1 MQTQC
6 SKDCKYYSGVEKI
19 ELLAKEELSS
29 CGEIKELEALKIKYL
44 GKKGELTAILK
55 QMGKLSAEERPVIGQ
70 LANKVRADIEEA
82 VGQKLAVLKASQQE
96 AEIKAE
102 TIDITLPG
110 KPQTI
115 GNLHPLTIVENE
127 IKDIFMGMGFNIADG
142 PEIDDDYHVFEA
154 LNLPPDH
161 PARDTQ
167 DTFYITDNI
176 LLRTQTSSVQV
187 HVMENQKPPI
197 RIISPGRV
205 YRSDAV
211 DATHSPIFHQIEG
224 LVVDKG
230 IKMSDLKGTLE
241 MLMKKL
247 YGNDCR
253 LRFRPHHFPFTEPSC
268 EVDISCYMCGGKG
281 CSVCKGEGYIEL
293 LGAGMVHPKV
303 LEGCGIDSSV
313 YSGFAFGL
321 GLERLLMVM
330 DAQGCDYMEPKT
342 CDLYIVPMG
351 EDALKKAMGIASEL
365 REEGCFVEYDLIGK
379 GLNAQ
384 MKYANKTGAKFVMVL
399 GDNEIESGVAK
410 LKNMATGEQT
420 DIRLDNTI
428 AENFSNAL
436 MADMFKDIDADI
448 EKFIGKEN

>member
-1 MQTQC
+1 MKEQL
-6 SKDCKYYSGVEKI
+6 KKI
-19 ELLAKEELSS
+19 EELAKSELSA
-29 CGEIKELEALKIKYL
+29 CTEIKALDDLRIKYL

-70 LANKVRADIEEA
+70 LANQVRGDIEEA
-82 VGQKLAVLKASQQE
+82 LAEKLTALKSSEQAAKIA
-96 AEIKAE
+96 AES
-102 TIDITLPG
+102 IDITLPG
-110 KPQTI
+110 KTQKI
-115 GNLHPLTIVENE
+115 GKLHPLSIVENE
-127 IKDIFMGMGFNIADG
+127 IRDIFMGMGFDIADG
-142 PEIDDDYHVFEA
+142 PEVDDDYHVFEA

-167 DTFYITDNI
+167 DTFYIKDTNERI

-230 IKMSDLKGTLE
+230 ITMSDLKGTLE
-241 MLMKKL
+241 MLMKKI
-247 YGNDCR
+247 YGNDCK

-281 CSVCKGEGYIEL
+281 CPVCKGEGFIEL

-303 LEGCGIDSSV
+303 LENCGIDSTV

-321 GLERLLMVM
+321 GLERMVTARYDISDMRLLYENDVRF
-330 DAQGCDYMEPKT
+330 
-342 CDLYIVPMG
+342 L
-351 EDALKKAMGIASEL
+351 
-365 REEGCFVEYDLIGK
+365 
-379 GLNAQ
+379 
-384 MKYANKTGAKFVMVL
+384 
-399 GDNEIESGVAK
+399 
-410 LKNMATGEQT
+410 EQ
-420 DIRLDNTI
+420 
-428 AENFSNAL
+428 F
-436 MADMFKDIDADI
+436 
-448 EKFIGKEN
+448 